1 MISQALTKTLG
12 IKSPQS
18 PLDLIET
25 IRQGLPKQALERL
38 AKALRVKV
46 LDLEHI
52 LPVSRRTLQRY
63 EQQNVK
69 CLPKELSD
77 HMLQVAKVYA
87 RAVEVFEDEERA
99 LAWLQAPIVALG
111 GRIPISLLDTS
122 TGVDVV
128 LTELG
133 RIEYGVFA

>member
-1 MISQALTKTLG
+1 MTGQALAKTLG
-12 IKSPQS
+12 IKGPTS

-38 AKALRVKV
+38 AEALRVKV

-52 LPVSRRTLQRY
+52 LPVSKRTLQRF
-63 EQQNVK
+63 EQQDVK
-69 CLPKELSD
+69 FLPKELSD

-87 RAVEVFEDEERA
+87 RAVDVFEDEERA
-99 LAWLQAPIVALG
+99 LEWLQAPIVALG
-111 GRIPISLLDTS
+111 GRIPMSLLDTS
-122 TGVDVV
+122 AGVDLV

>member
-1 MISQALTKTLG
+1 MTSQALAKTLG

-63 EQQNVK
+63 EQQNVA
-69 CLPKELSD
+69 CLPKALSD

-87 RAVEVFEDEERA
+87 RAVEVFADEERA
-99 LAWLQAPIVALG
+99 LEWLQAPIVALG

-122 TGVDVV
+122 TGVDLV
-128 LTELG
+128 LTALG

>member
-1 MISQALTKTLG
+1 MTSQALAKTLG
-12 IKSPQS
+12 IKSPKS

-25 IRQGLPKQALERL
+25 IRQGLPKQAIEQL

-63 EQQNVK
+63 EQQNVE
-69 CLPKELSD
+69 CLPKALSD

-87 RAVEVFEDEERA
+87 RAVEVFADEERA
-99 LAWLQAPIVALG
+99 LEWLQASIMALG
-111 GRIPISLLDTS
+111 GLIPMSLLDTS
-122 TGVDVV
+122 TGVDLV

>member
-1 MISQALTKTLG
+1 MTSQALAKTLG
-12 IKSPQS
+12 IKSSQS

-25 IRQGLPKQALERL
+25 IRKGLPTQALERL

-63 EQQNVK
+63 EQQNVE

-77 HMLQVAKVYA
+77 HMLQVAKVYT
-87 RAVEVFEDEERA
+87 RAVAVFEDEERA
-99 LAWLQAPIVALG
+99 LEWLQAPIVALG

-122 TGVDVV
+122 TGVDLV

>member
-1 MISQALTKTLG
+1 MTSQALAKTLG
-12 IKSPQS
+12 IKGPQS

-63 EQQNVK
+63 EQQDLK

-77 HMLQVAKVYA
+77 HMLQVAKVYV
-87 RAVEVFEDEERA
+87 RAVEVFEDEKRA
-99 LAWLQAPIVALG
+99 LEWLQAPIVALG
-111 GRIPISLLDTS
+111 RRIPMSLLDTS
-122 TGVDVV
+122 TGVDLV

>member
-1 MISQALTKTLG
+1 MTGQALAKTLG
-12 IKSPQS
+12 IKGPTS

-38 AKALRVKV
+38 AEALRVKV

-52 LPVSRRTLQRY
+52 LPISKRTLQRY
-63 EQQNVK
+63 ARQDVK
-69 CLPKELSD
+69 FLPKELSD

-87 RAVEVFEDEERA
+87 RAVDVFEDEERA
-99 LAWLQAPIVALG
+99 LEWLQAPIVALG
-111 GRIPISLLDTS
+111 GRIPMSLLDTS
-122 TGVDVV
+122 AGVDLV

>member
-1 MISQALTKTLG
+1 MTSEVLAKTLG
-12 IKSPQS
+12 LKGLQS

-25 IRQGLPKQALERL
+25 IRQGLPKQALEQL

-46 LDLEHI
+46 SDLEHI

-63 EQQNVK
+63 EQQDVK

-87 RAVEVFEDEERA
+87 RAVDVFEDEERA

-122 TGVDVV
+122 TGVDLV